1 MKEYEWQDKNGQT
14 LILVKVKP
22 GAKRSSINGVIDVN
36 TIYPVT
42 KALSVS
48 INSQPEDNK
57 ANKEL
62 IELLADDLGLSKSSI
77 NIIHGEKDRL
87 KVLCIVCNL
96 NKR

>member
-22 GAKRSSINGVIDVN
+22 GAKHTSIKGVIDVN

-57 ANKEL
+57 ANKKL
-62 IELLADDLGLSKSSI
+62 IELLAEDLGLSKGSI
-77 NIIHGEKDRL
+77 SIIHGEKDRL

-96 NKR
+96 NNR